1 MKDPHIRQEDHV
13 QRELVLSQVL
23 GLLEQQGLATTTLD
37 KLAPQLDISKEELIR
52 FWPDREALLYDSLR
66 YHAQQID
73 TWRRQLLLDETLSAR
88 DKILARYHVL
98 AEYVQQQR
106 YPGCLFIAACSFF
119 PEDDHPIHLLAE
131 QQKAAS
137 YAFTLAL
144 LQDIDMDDPEM
155 VAHQMELVLE
165 GCLSRLLV
173 KRQLQDVETARRL
186 AEDILQI
193 ARCRRN
199 GALG

>member
-119 PEDDHPIHLLAE
+119 PEDDHPIHQLAE

-137 YAFTLAL
+137 YEFTLAL

>member
-1 MKDPHIRQEDHV
+1 MKDPYIRQEDRV

-23 GLLEQQGLATTTLD
+23 SLLEQQGLATTTLER
-37 KLAPQLDISKEELIR
+37 LAPQLDISKEELIR

-73 TWRRQLLLDETLSAR
+73 TWRRQMLLDESLSAR

-119 PEDDHPIHLLAE
+119 PEDDHPIHQLAE

-137 YAFTLAL
+137 YEFTLTL

-173 KRQLQDVETARRL
+173 KRQLKDVETARRL

-199 GALG
+199 GALS

>member
-98 AEYVQQQR
+98 AECVQQQR

-173 KRQLQDVETARRL
+173 KRQLHDVETARRL

>member
-52 FWPDREALLYDSLR
+52 FWP
-66 YHAQQID
+66 
-73 TWRRQLLLDETLSAR
+73 
-88 DKILARYHVL
+88 
-98 AEYVQQQR
+98 

-173 KRQLQDVETARRL
+173 KRQLHDVETARRL

>member
-106 YPGCLFIAACSFF
+106 YPGCLFIAACSFSLKT
-119 PEDDHPIHLLAE
+119 II
-131 QQKAAS
+131 QS
-137 YAFTLAL
+137 T
-144 LQDIDMDDPEM
+144 
-155 VAHQMELVLE
+155 
-165 GCLSRLLV
+165 CLPSSRKPPLTSSRLLCC
-173 KRQLQDVETARRL
+173 KTSTWT
-186 AEDILQI
+186 ILKWSLI
-193 ARCRRN
+193 RWS
-199 GALG
+199 

>member
-73 TWRRQLLLDETLSAR
+73 IWRRQLLLDETLSAR

-137 YAFTLAL
+137 YEFTLAL

>member
-1 MKDPHIRQEDHV
+1 M

-23 GLLEQQGLATTTLD
+23 SLLEQQGLATTTLER
-37 KLAPQLDISKEELIR
+37 LAPQLDISKEELIR

-73 TWRRQLLLDETLSAR
+73 TWRRQVLLDESLSAR

-119 PEDDHPIHLLAE
+119 PEDDHPIHQLAE

-137 YAFTLAL
+137 YEFTLTL

-173 KRQLQDVETARRL
+173 KRQLKDVETARRL

-199 GALG
+199 GALS